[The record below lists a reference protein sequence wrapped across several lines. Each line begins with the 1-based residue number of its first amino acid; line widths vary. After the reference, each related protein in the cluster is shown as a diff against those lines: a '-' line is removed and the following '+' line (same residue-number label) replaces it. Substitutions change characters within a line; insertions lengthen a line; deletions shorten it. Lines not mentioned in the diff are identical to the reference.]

1 MPSEKEIHPVLSRYQ
16 YDRETDKSKC
26 LIDNC
31 SSNPMKG
38 KHVGNLVAHLNRYHK
53 EEFEL
58 VKEEQ
63 KAISVRKQQESRRA
77 PPRKRRKV
85 ETSIAVRIDKAR
97 MMEACV
103 SLVADSGRPLKLIND
118 PGMRM
123 ILDPIL
129 EGLESSGS
137 SLTLSPAT
145 VSEDIKRQAAEL
157 RKTIKKQI
165 GNRLICVK
173 VDGAKRLSR
182 AIVGIN
188 IQYIEDGKIQLRN
201 LASVELKDRQTGI
214 ALKKIVKDVASEYG
228 IPAKNFYTATTDNGA
243 NIVLAVKLLAAELEK
258 TASASSTSSNES
270 EGCSV
275 FF

>member
-1 MPSEKEIHPVLSRYQ
+1 
-16 YDRETDKSKC
+16 
-26 LIDNC
+26 
-31 SSNPMKG
+31 
-38 KHVGNLVAHLNRYHK
+38 
-53 EEFEL
+53 
-58 VKEEQ
+58 
-63 KAISVRKQQESRRA
+63 
-77 PPRKRRKV
+77 
-85 ETSIAVRIDKAR
+85 
-97 MMEACV
+97 MEACV

-129 EGLESSGS
+129 KGLESSGS

-201 LASVELKDRQTGI
+201 LAESSSLK
-214 ALKKIVKDVASEYG
+214 
-228 IPAKNFYTATTDNGA
+228 
-243 NIVLAVKLLAAELEK
+243 
-258 TASASSTSSNES
+258 
-270 EGCSV
+270 
-275 FF
+275 